1 MSPEEQRK
9 ALIAQE
15 KARLEAEER
24 DKRLVHDRTVGGP
37 MVPRPSRD
45 FIEKN
50 TGPLRSQEE
59 LTRLAE
65 QRADA
70 QLRQAE
76 REKAEQDR
84 FAKSVEDHSKRLAEK
99 QDRTK
104 DYWAKAQSQEKAQPR
119 ETTRD
124 YWNGQARLAPDRNQV
139 QDRTRSRDQ
148 DRDR

>member
-9 ALIAQE
+9 ALVAQE

-65 QRADA
+65 QRVDA

-76 REKAEQDR
+76 REKAE
-84 FAKSVEDHSKRLAEK
+84 KH

-104 DYWAKAQSQEKAQPR
+104 DYWAKAQSQAREEGRRR

-124 YWNGQARLAPDRNQV
+124 YWNGQARAATDRTQT